1 VRPALITS
9 NTGVWRSVWGTLV
22 RGTNAMAN
30 VGCDEV
36 AAAMIDQVL
45 KGFEKPA
52 LTNDE
57 LKSKGGELLQM
68 HKLERS

>member
-1 VRPALITS
+1 
-9 NTGVWRSVWGTLV
+9 
-22 RGTNAMAN
+22 MAN